1 MEKLKREIEEFQRN
15 TKKVDN
21 YEYELKVK
29 NLIKSLEDYIKRK
42 ESKGNDKD

>member
-1 MEKLKREIEEFQRN
+1 MEKLKKEIEEFQKN